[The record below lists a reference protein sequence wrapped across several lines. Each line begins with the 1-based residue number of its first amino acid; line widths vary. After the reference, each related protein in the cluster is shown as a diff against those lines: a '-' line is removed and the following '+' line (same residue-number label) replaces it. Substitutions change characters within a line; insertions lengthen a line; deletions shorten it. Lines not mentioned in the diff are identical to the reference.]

1 MGFRAA
7 VLYLLTPTVLLPF
20 YQRLSHTG
28 DVLVY
33 VGTLSVG
40 ALMWLATLLLFLLL
54 RALFGGVP
62 ATMAPQDRRH
72 AFTSSGRKIAA
83 YILAS
88 LYALIIFSVF
98 NERVLLGFYSALR
111 VNGQTDLGVPI
122 IRIVLITAAVVFFL
136 IFGAL
141 RRAILKA
148 DEFARAADQ
157 SRGGGRTAFGQA
169 IAICFGK
176 YAAFSG
182 RAGRPEFWFWVLFQ
196 TLLTIGLTIVDLF
209 VFGVP
214 DGIFSVFA
222 SLTLLLPGV
231 AVTVRRLHDIDFS
244 GWWLLLL
251 AVPFAGIA
259 PIIMICLRG
268 TAGAN
273 RFGPGSTA

>member
-1 MGFRAA
+1 M
-7 VLYLLTPTVLLPF
+7 
-20 YQRLSHTG
+20 
-28 DVLVY
+28 
-33 VGTLSVG
+33 
-40 ALMWLATLLLFLLL
+40 
-54 RALFGGVP
+54 
-62 ATMAPQDRRH
+62 
-72 AFTSSGRKIAA
+72 
-83 YILAS
+83 
-88 LYALIIFSVF
+88 
-98 NERVLLGFYSALR
+98 
-111 VNGQTDLGVPI
+111 
-122 IRIVLITAAVVFFL
+122 
-136 IFGAL
+136 
-141 RRAILKA
+141 
-148 DEFARAADQ
+148 
-157 SRGGGRTAFGQA
+157 
-169 IAICFGK
+169 
-176 YAAFSG
+176 
-182 RAGRPEFWFWVLFQ
+182 LFQ